1 LFKVLIPAR
10 SVLSTEQ
17 VALERELFMAK
28 SRVAVDDFLSGGVAA
43 EERPTGKQSKS
54 ESRSSRLPSLTG
66 MRFVAALCVFAYH
79 AALPIP
85 ALRLFADDN
94 VSYGLYDKV
103 SQAGGLGVGFFFVL
117 SGFILTWSARPGDTA
132 KSFWR
137 RRIVKIYPNYVVAWI
152 FAMVLFAAAY
162 TPAWRA
168 IGNLFMLQVWIPD
181 FDTNFSVDPPGWSLG
196 AEAVFYACFPLLL
209 AFATRIRPERL
220 KYWIGGVAALVV
232 LKPLVAYLLF
242 PDTPAVPGEN
252 TVSVSQYWFG
262 YILPPVRVLDFALG
276 ILVARAVMTGRWRN
290 IGMVASGALL
300 VGGYWLA
307 ESTPYLYGQSA
318 IFVIPAALLIAS
330 AAIADSD
337 GRRTIFSNRFMTWL
351 GEISFAFYLMHFIV
365 LAYGRSLL
373 GTRLFSTGAT
383 IGLLLA
389 GVVIS
394 VLVAWALYALVERPI
409 TRRWSTSGRSR
420 RESLH

>member
-1 LFKVLIPAR
+1 
-10 SVLSTEQ
+10 VLSTEY

-28 SRVAVDDFLSGGVAA
+28 SRVAVDEFLSGGIAA
-43 EERPTGKQSKS
+43 EERPTGEHSS
-54 ESRSSRLPSLTG
+54 TVRRSSRLPSLTG

-79 AALPIP
+79 FWLPIP
-85 ALRLFADDN
+85 ALRLVDDDS
-94 VSYGLYDKV
+94 VAYGVYDGV

-137 RRIVKIYPNYVVAWI
+137 RRFVKIYPNYAVAWTL
-152 FAMVLFAAAY
+152 AMVAFAAAY
-162 TPAWRA
+162 TPTWRA
-168 IGNLFMLQVWIPD
+168 VTNLFMLQVWIPD

-196 AEAVFYACFPLLL
+196 AEAVFYLCFPLLL

-242 PDTPAVPGEN
+242 PDTPAVPGES

-262 YILPPVRVLDFALG
+262 YILPPVRVLDFLLG
-276 ILVARAVMTGRWRN
+276 ILVARAVLTGRWRN
-290 IGMVASGALL
+290 IGIIPSAVLL
-300 VGGYWLA
+300 AGGYWLA
-307 ESTPYLYGQSA
+307 ESTPYLWGQSA
-318 IFVIPAALLIAS
+318 IFVLPAAMLIA
-330 AAIADSD
+330 AAATADD
-337 GRRTIFSNRFMTWL
+337 RGRRTIFSNRVMTWL
-351 GEISFAFYLMHFIV
+351 GEISFAFYLVHFIV

-383 IGLLLA
+383 VGLMLA
-389 GVVIS
+389 GVVVS

-409 TRRWSTSGRSR
+409 TRRWSAPGRTR
-420 RESLH
+420 KESLH